1 MAWAQKPEG
10 TINIG
15 LPSLGA
21 EDWLVPARAQAGAVA
36 ITPVFNTLLERDE
49 RTGNPAPGLAVKW
62 EQSPD
67 GKSWTFDLRPGVK
80 FHDGSAFTADDVKF
94 SYELAKRDD
103 STSDMKGVFTNFV
116 QDVEVASPTRVV
128 FHMKAPNWE
137 IVYKFLETPPFFPI
151 VSKTYFD
158 KVGVQ
163 RAGREPVGTGPFK
176 FAEHKLGELVRLEAN
191 EEYWNGPPKAKT
203 LVIRGVPEEATR
215 VASLQTGALDLAPIG
230 SDSLSKVKAAGLKVI
245 RFEKLMQMV
254 AGLEGQYLPERDGYN
269 PKVPWALSDAEKA
282 LKVRKALSM
291 AIDRAEIVKQVLQ
304 GMGSVEGSAGIQT
317 FPGMPGF
324 DSALRVDPYDPEGAK
339 KLLAEAGYPDPSKI
353 SIVVDSTP
361 HAARPLNGPVAQAI
375 ALYWRNIGID
385 VKEQVS
391 DYSNLM
397 DQAIKRKLAGVVW
410 VYPTPAFDEPVMQLS
425 TVTYSK
431 ARTQL
436 FGEYPELDRL
446 IERTVAEMDQ
456 QKRWDLQKET
466 ARWMQNNAVAIPIC
480 YADMLWASSPKF
492 EWQHLPGQVTVG
504 YLHNTDRMSI
514 SK

>member
-1 MAWAQKPEG
+1 MLKSFSCEG

-36 ITPVFNTLLERDE
+36 IVPVFNTLLERDNE
-49 RTGNPAPGLAVKW
+49 TGQPAAGLAVKW
-62 EQSPD
+62 EQSAD
-67 GKSWTFDLRPGVK
+67 GKTWTFDLRPGVK
-80 FHDGSAFTADDVKF
+80 FHDGSEFTAQDVKF

-116 QDVEVASPTRVV
+116 QEVEVVSPTRVV

-137 IVYKFLETPPFFPI
+137 IIYKFLETPPFFPI

-176 FAEHKLGELVRLEAN
+176 FAEHRLGEFVRLEAN
-191 EEYWNGPPKAKT
+191 EGYWNGAPKAKT
-203 LVIRGVPEEATR
+203 IIIRSVPEEATR
-215 VASLQTGALDLAPIG
+215 VAGLRTGALNLAPIG
-230 SDSLSKVKAAGLKVI
+230 SDSLAKVRAANLKVI

-254 AGLEGQYLPERDGYN
+254 AGLEGQYLSDREGYN
-269 PKVPWALSDAEKA
+269 PNVPWALADREKA
-282 LKVRKALSM
+282 LKVRKALSL
-291 AIDRAEIVKQVLQ
+291 AINREEIVQKVLQ
-304 GMGSVEGSAGIQT
+304 GMGSVEGSGGIQS

-324 DSALRVDPYDPEGAK
+324 DPSLSVDPYDPEGAK

-353 SIVVDSTP
+353 AIVVDSTP

-375 ALYWRNIGID
+375 ALYWRNIGIN

-446 IERTVAEMDQ
+446 IEKTVREMDRE
-456 QKRWDLQKET
+456 KRWALQKET
-466 ARWMQNNAVAIPIC
+466 ARWMHDNVVAISVG
-480 YADMLWASSPKF
+480 YADMLWAASPNF

-504 YLHNTDRMSI
+504 YLHNVDRMSLG
-514 SK
+514 K